1 MDKLEALIS
10 EALQKF
16 PSEDI
21 RELVAKETG
30 LTVEQVSERMNEAAK
45 AAGDSFPAETFA
57 LLKNEDITPK
67 EVAEEDPPKPIP
79 TITYKEVFLPE
90 HSSSNGL
97 SDWTDTLVTDMTIQ
111 EKTVEEGV
119 DLLDVAAA
127 EEFEN
132 YYIGAVVDGHTIKAV
147 SFKSLGDLEITE
159 LSASDKLSLVNGS
172 VIFFA
177 PKN

>member
-45 AAGDSFPAETFA
+45 AAGDSFPAESFA
-57 LLKNEDITPK
+57 LLKGEETPK
-67 EVAEEDPPKPIP
+67 EVVEEDPPKPTP

-111 EKTVEEGV
+111 EKTVEDGV
-119 DLLDVAAA
+119 DFLDIAAA
-127 EEFEN
+127 DEFEN
-132 YYIGAVVDGHTIKAV
+132 YYIGAVVEGHTIKAV

-159 LSASDKLSLVNGS
+159 LSASDKLSLVDGS

>member
-1 MDKLEALIS
+1 M
-10 EALQKF
+10 
-16 PSEDI
+16 
-21 RELVAKETG
+21 
-30 LTVEQVSERMNEAAK
+30 
-45 AAGDSFPAETFA
+45 
-57 LLKNEDITPK
+57 LKKIHLNL
-67 EVAEEDPPKPIP
+67 
-79 TITYKEVFLPE
+79 FQ
-90 HSSSNGL
+90 
-97 SDWTDTLVTDMTIQ
+97 SDWTDTLVTDMVIQ